1 MSGGADDAVSKDCT
15 MSTDGTTVCSY
26 DMTGGKIMKECTKL
40 PGTIT
45 DFTKEEVCVKLTSGQ
60 DICYCKIDNCNKDCK
75 PGTCIPNP
83 GLVLLPDHEVKE
95 ICPDAKCAT
104 GESTM
109 SNNTKSSTKP
119 KMSVASK
126 TSNNGVVSLLSTAA
140 KAGSGSPPIQ
150 GMTTSDTKPGMTTS
164 DSSTARPFYVWI
176 VMFLIIS
183 MQFD

>member
-83 GLVLLPDHEVKE
+83 GLVLVPDHEVKE

-109 SNNTKSSTKP
+109 SNKTKSSTKP
-119 KMSVASK
+119 KVSVASQ
-126 TSNNGVVSLLSTAA
+126 TSKNGVVSPVAVVSPVTSAA
-140 KAGSGSPPIQ
+140 KAGSGSPP
-150 GMTTSDTKPGMTTS
+150 DEGMTTS